1 MKRTLAIAVLFLA
14 SAAWAAPAFEGK
26 WWKNPRVVRE
36 LALTPNQV
44 DRIEEVFLR
53 ARPTL
58 IDLRA
63 DLEKKRLLQESAIEK
78 PDVDPKEAERRI
90 DDVEGAR
97 SKLAKARMAML
108 LDIRRVLTPEQRD
121 RARELF
127 QERREGRPLRP
138 RGERAPR
145 SDAE

>member
-1 MKRTLAIAVLFLA
+1 MKRIAAMAILLGAA
-14 SAAWAAPAFEGK
+14 AAWGGPALEGK
-26 WWKNPRVVRE
+26 WWKNPKIARE
-36 LALTPNQV
+36 LALRPEQV

-53 ARPTL
+53 ARPAL

-63 DLEKKRLLQESAIEK
+63 DLEKKRLLQESTMEK
-78 PDVDPKEAERRI
+78 PDVDPREAERRI
-90 DDVEGAR
+90 DEVEQAR

-127 QERREGRPLRP
+127 EERREGRPLRP
-138 RGERAPR
+138 RGARAPR
-145 SDAE
+145 SDSD